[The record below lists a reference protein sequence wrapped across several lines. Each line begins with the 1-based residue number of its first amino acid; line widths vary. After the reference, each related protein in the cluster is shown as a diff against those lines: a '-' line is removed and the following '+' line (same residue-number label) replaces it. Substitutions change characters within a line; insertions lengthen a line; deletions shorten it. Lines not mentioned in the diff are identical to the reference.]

1 MFCASL
7 WLFVALFLK
16 LQPQL
21 RLEGSISGLCADI
34 SKRRA
39 GAIDAQVRVAWDCC
53 TACCRR
59 VGRLRVIEHIGSI
72 QPELQPF
79 RLADFDAFGERG
91 IESPE
96 PRQLNH
102 ILPQSTAGSGTWI
115 LQDDILVLIS
125 YGAER
130 ARVLQARCDRQ
141 ALRILHLVILS
152 TEIVAVRFPVVPEHL
167 AVTVEVTDDIRNTV
181 RIKVI

>member
-1 MFCASL
+1 
-7 WLFVALFLK
+7 
-16 LQPQL
+16 
-21 RLEGSISGLCADI
+21 
-34 SKRRA
+34 
-39 GAIDAQVRVAWDCC
+39 VAWDCC

-59 VGRLRVIEHIGSI
+59 VSRLRGIEHIGSI

-91 IESPE
+91 IESPQ

-115 LQDDILVLIS
+115 LQDYILLLITHPPS
-125 YGAER
+125 R

-141 ALRILHLVILS
+141 ALRILHLVLVS
-152 TEIVAVRFPVVPEHL
+152 TDIVAV
-167 AVTVEVTDDIRNTV
+167 
-181 RIKVI
+181 